1 MEDPSL
7 ERHFRGHKDVISCAD
22 FSPNNKQLATGSAD
36 TFLMIWN
43 LNPKARAYRFVGHKD
58 KVSSVQFSPAGNL
71 VASAS
76 WDKTVRLWT
85 PTMKIWD
92 FGYELNDSISVSSKG
107 ESTVIRAHTAVI
119 RSVSF
124 SRDGQHLVTAS
135 DDKSL
140 KVWSVHRHRFMY
152 SLNQHTNWV
161 RSAKFSPD
169 GRLIVSCGDD
179 RSVRI
184 WDTTNKQCVN
194 KFTDYGGSVTFVDFN
209 SSGTCIASSGSDNTL
224 KIWDIRTNKLLQ
236 HYQVHSSGINC
247 FSFHPSS
254 NYLISASNDSTVKIL
269 DLLEGRLIYTL
280 HGHQGP
286 VFTVAFSRGGEYFA
300 SGGTDA
306 QVLLW
311 KTNFD
316 AFNYKEVLKC
326 NNRRLNPEPPPHLTD
341 IHPRSP
347 HLHTASSASIE
358 INPSFNV
365 ADTQTLDPPVVDVGQ
380 SLFSKTQ
387 HRVSS
392 LVNGVPAHNEWRNS
406 RGFQQRPSSSK
417 RQEEETHIET
427 FTQEEQTMHNSLPPS
442 LSSTLEH
449 IVEQLDVLTQT
460 VSVLEQR
467 LTLTEDKLKECLDNQ
482 LKIVLQVRQA
492 EERETENGSPT
503 SSL

>member
-1 MEDPSL
+1 MASVLAAYIQVVPNSCLQCNFNETEIHHGAEDPSL
-7 ERHFRGHKDVISCAD
+7 ERHFRGHKDIISCAD

-71 VASAS
+71 VASSS

-85 PTMKIWD
+85 PNI
-92 FGYELNDSISVSSKG
+92 KG
-107 ESTVIRAHTAVI
+107 ESTVIRAHTAII

-140 KVWSVHRHRFMY
+140 KVWSVHRQRFMY

-194 KFTDYGGSVTFVDFN
+194 TFTDYGGPVTFVDFN

-280 HGHQGP
+280 HGHKGP
-286 VFTVAFSRGGEYFA
+286 VFTVTFSRGGEYFA

-316 AFNYKEVLKC
+316 AFNYKDVLKC

-347 HLHTASSASIE
+347 HLHTASSASVE

-392 LVNGVPAHNEWRNS
+392 LLNGVPAHEWRNS
-406 RGFQQRPSSSK
+406 RSFQQRPSSDK
-417 RQEEETHIET
+417 RQEKEETPIET
-427 FTQEEQTMHNSLPPS
+427 FTQEEQTVLNSLPPS

-449 IVEQLDVLTQT
+449 IVEQLDVLTQ
-460 VSVLEQR
+460 
-467 LTLTEDKLKECLDNQ
+467 
-482 LKIVLQVRQA
+482 VRQA

>member
-1 MEDPSL
+1 MEAIVHKCFYIFHLLFQLFFYVSYKPEDPSL

-92 FGYELNDSISVSSKG
+92 VGYELNDSISVSSKG

-161 RSAKFSPD
+161 RSA
-169 GRLIVSCGDD
+169 
-179 RSVRI
+179 
-184 WDTTNKQCVN
+184 N
-194 KFTDYGGSVTFVDFN
+194 
-209 SSGTCIASSGSDNTL
+209 
-224 KIWDIRTNKLLQ
+224 
-236 HYQVHSSGINC
+236 
-247 FSFHPSS
+247 

-300 SGGTDA
+300 SGGADA

-326 NNRRLNPEPPPHLTD
+326 NNRRLNPEPAPHLTD

-387 HRVSS
+387 RRVSS
-392 LVNGVPAHNEWRNS
+392 LVNGVPAHDEWRNS

-417 RQEEETHIET
+417 RQEEEETHIET

-442 LSSTLEH
+442 LSNTLEH